1 MVQIDEH
8 FIVDPLIVVHIQ
20 LPATE
25 KVDVSD
31 NWKSRGG
38 RSWIRLLAREDE
50 DGHYR

>member
-8 FIVDPLIVVHIQ
+8 FVVDPLIVVRIQ

-31 NWKSRGG
+31 DSSSHRR
-38 RSWIRLLAREDE
+38 RSGIRLLAREDE
-50 DGHYR
+50 DGRYR

>member
-1 MVQIDEH
+1 MQIKEH

-38 RSWIRLLAREDE
+38 RSWMRLLAREDK
-50 DGHYR
+50 DGRYR